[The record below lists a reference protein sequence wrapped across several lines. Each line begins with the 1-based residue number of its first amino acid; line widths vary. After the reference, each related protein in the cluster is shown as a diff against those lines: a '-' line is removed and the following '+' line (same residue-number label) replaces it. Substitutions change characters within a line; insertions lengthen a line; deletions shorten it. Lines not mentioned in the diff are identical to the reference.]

1 MQFVT
6 NLIGWNVLTQI
17 ALILSCFVYP
27 VTMTAFYVL
36 YRLVPVYFYF
46 LVVAFLA
53 LVLVA
58 WTVLSSVLGIR
69 KLGVQAKRASMQQ
82 GG

>member
-17 ALILSCFVYP
+17 ALIVSCFMYP
-27 VTMTAFYVL
+27 LFITVLYVL
-36 YRLVPVYFYF
+36 YRLAPVYFYF

-53 LVLVA
+53 LSLVI
-58 WTVLSSVLGIR
+58 WTVLSSILGIR
-69 KLGVQAKRASMQQ
+69 KLGVQAKRASMRE
-82 GG
+82 GA